1 MIETQEIHW
10 KRIGIEAAA
19 VVASILLAF
28 AIDAWWS
35 SRSEQARTEELLRA
49 LEVEWASDLQRIDQ
63 TVDQSD
69 KRKKALVRAVKFY
82 YSEESSLTP
91 EVAMDIYRT
100 LLTGGGTYKPSLAAH
115 TALLTY
121 GLDRINDVR
130 LRTAIAKWPSVLAES
145 SPEDEGLR
153 EFIFSEVR
161 PSLARVAHN
170 LGQSW
175 SDAEGDF
182 NFRSM
187 DLEPSQLP
195 FAVFNDDNFIYVIRH
210 WVYLLDDYQFNLETL
225 HSALTENLA
234 LLEAR

>member
-19 VVASILLAF
+19 IVASILLAF

-69 KRKKALVRAVKFY
+69 KKKRALVRAVNFY

-100 LLTGGGTYKPSLAAH
+100 LLIGGTYKPSLAAH

-130 LRTAIAKWPSVLAES
+130 LRTAIAKWPTELAEVL
-145 SPEDEGLR
+145 PEQMARR
-153 EFIFSEVR
+153 EFILSEVR

-170 LGQSW
+170 LGQPW
-175 SDAEGDF
+175 YDGEDDF
-182 NFRSM
+182 YFRSYG
-187 DLEPSQLP
+187 LESSQLA
-195 FAVFNDDNFIYVIRH
+195 FASFNDDNYIYLIRH